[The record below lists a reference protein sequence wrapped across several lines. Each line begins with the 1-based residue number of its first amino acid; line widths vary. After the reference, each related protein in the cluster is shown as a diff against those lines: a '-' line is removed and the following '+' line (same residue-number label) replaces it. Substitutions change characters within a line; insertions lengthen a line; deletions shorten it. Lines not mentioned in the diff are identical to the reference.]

1 MKDSSNV
8 SIGRRWFPHPVLS
21 LQLGVSW
28 LVLVHSVALVHWL
41 SALLIAWAVPRLLA
55 SFLGDASR
63 IHWPS
68 TVRLFL
74 VVLWDIVVANITV
87 ARITLGSMQRP
98 RPAWLRV
105 PLETDHPRVNAL
117 FASIITMTPGTVS
130 ITICEERREILV
142 HALDCDDPQA
152 MVQDMKARYETPL
165 IRVFRLAAD
174 AQQDRSKGD
183 A

>member
-165 IRVFRLAAD
+165 IGVFRLAAD

>member
-1 MKDSSNV
+1 MKDASPV

-28 LVLVHSVALVHWL
+28 LVLVHSVALVHWI
-41 SALLIAWAVPRLLA
+41 SALLIAWAIPRLLA
-55 SFLGDASR
+55 PFLGEASR
-63 IHWPS
+63 IHWPT
-68 TVRLFL
+68 TVRLTM

-130 ITICEERREILV
+130 ITICEDRREIMV
-142 HALDCDDPQA
+142 HALDCDDPQT
-152 MVQDMKARYETPL
+152 MVQDMKARYEAPL
-165 IRVFRLAAD
+165 IRIFRLPAPGHPDSSRGGA
-174 AQQDRSKGD
+174 
-183 A
+183 